1 MKDALG
7 HGSDAKGGAPKTEKE
22 KNAEFSQQLRGW
34 FAGDK
39 QAAQALAS
47 KYGNKSVSVEIHG
60 GSMPPLPPGVT
71 VVNMNDPG
79 ELHRA
84 VGKAVGESS
93 KRKTVPMR
101 PGTQSEHG
109 ARTEYNRDLAL
120 RIKNNQVG
128 SGMKFR
134 G

>member
-47 KYGNKSVSVEIHG
+47 KYGNKSVSVEIH
-60 GSMPPLPPGVT
+60 
-71 VVNMNDPG
+71 
-79 ELHRA
+79 RA
-84 VGKAVGESS
+84 QTPEMKP
-93 KRKTVPMR
+93 KTVPMI
-101 PGTQSEHG
+101 PGTQS
-109 ARTEYNRDLAL
+109 EYNRDLAL
-120 RIKNNQVG
+120 RIKNGQVG